1 MNKLDYTYDEITD
14 ALDELWEA
22 ESQKRPIQDSYVE
35 IITDFNDFLGEN
47 HAELT
52 EAGFPFDAIK
62 DALNA
67 GLDSHEQEKPINEF
81 NVDCSGLIEAIEY
94 DKFDIFK

>member
-1 MNKLDYTYDEITD
+1 MNKLNYTYEEIED
-14 ALDELWEA
+14 ALEELAEA
-22 ESQKRPIQDSYVE
+22 ENQNRPIQDSYVE

-47 HAELT
+47 HAELI
-52 EAGFPFDAIK
+52 EAGFPFDLIK

-67 GLDSHEQEKPINEF
+67 GLNSHEQEKPINDF
-81 NVDCSGLIEAIEY
+81 RVDCSGLAEVMEY

>member
-1 MNKLDYTYDEITD
+1 MNKLNYTYEEIAD
-14 ALDELWEA
+14 ALDELDEA
-22 ESQKRPIQDSYVE
+22 ENQNRPIQDSYVE

-47 HAELT
+47 HAELI
-52 EAGFPFDAIK
+52 EAGFPIEAIK

-67 GLDSHEQEKPINEF
+67 GLDSYEQEKPINDF
-81 NVDCSGLIEAIEY
+81 GVDCSGLTDVMEY